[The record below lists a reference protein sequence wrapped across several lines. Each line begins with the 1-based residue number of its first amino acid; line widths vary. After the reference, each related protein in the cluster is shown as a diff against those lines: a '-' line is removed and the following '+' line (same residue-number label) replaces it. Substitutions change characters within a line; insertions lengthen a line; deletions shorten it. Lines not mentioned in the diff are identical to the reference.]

1 MSQVWLIGRPVAH
14 SLSPAMHNAAFAK
27 LGLPHRYEARETA
40 DDQLAATLER
50 MRRDGDVL
58 GANVTIPHKES
69 VLRLLDEV
77 DDVARRIGAVNTIV
91 SRGDRLIGHNT
102 DKYGFEK
109 ALETQPQPTPG
120 TGGFPFANARV
131 LVLGAGGAA
140 RACVLALLERGNNVD
155 IANRDPARAE
165 ALARSIEVD
174 GRHPEVVP
182 WPRGRML
189 ADAVVNATP
198 LGLKGEE
205 ALEDAQL
212 PTWVIDLVPTAEE
225 TPLVKRAR
233 ATANVTVVDGLSMLL
248 HQAARSFELW
258 TGVSAPLEV
267 MRAALP
273 VRVSPPT
280 A

>member
-27 LGLPHRYEARETA
+27 LGLPHRYEAKETA
-40 DDQLAATLER
+40 DEELAATLDR
-50 MRRDGDVL
+50 MRREDDVL

-77 DDVARRIGAVNTIV
+77 DDEARRIGAVNTIV
-91 SRGDRLIGHNT
+91 SRGARLIGYNT

-109 ALETQPQPTPG
+109 ALETQPRRIPWGPE
-120 TGGFPFANARV
+120 GFPFADDRI
-131 LVLGAGGAA
+131 LILGAGGAA
-140 RACVLALLERGNNVD
+140 RACALSLLEHGNNVD

-174 GRHPEVVP
+174 GRHPEVVA
-182 WPRGRML
+182 WPRGL
-189 ADAVVNATP
+189 EPGDAVVNATP
-198 LGLKGEE
+198 LGMNGEE
-205 ALEDAQL
+205 ALEDVRL
-212 PTWVIDLVPTAEE
+212 PMWVIDLVPTAAE
-225 TPLVKRAR
+225 TPLVKRAK
-233 ATANVTVVDGLSMLL
+233 ATDNVTVVDGLSLLL

-258 TGVSAPLEV
+258 TGVPAPLEA

-273 VRVSPPT
+273 RDV
-280 A
+280 

>member
-27 LGLPHRYEARETA
+27 LGLPHRYELKETT
-40 DDQLAATLER
+40 DDQLAATLDR
-50 MRRDGDVL
+50 IRRDDDVL
-58 GANVTIPHKES
+58 GANVTIPFKES

-77 DDVARRIGAVNTIV
+77 EDTARRIGAVNTIV
-91 SRGDRLIGHNT
+91 SRGGRLIGHNT

-109 ALETQPQPTPG
+109 ALEMQPPRAPWHS
-120 TGGFPFANARV
+120 GFPLTGDRV
-131 LVLGAGGAA
+131 LILGAGGAA
-140 RACVLALLERGNNVD
+140 RACALALLERGNNVE
-155 IANRDPARAE
+155 IANRDPTRAE
-165 ALARSIEVD
+165 ALAQSMEVN
-174 GRHPEVVP
+174 GLHPEVVP
-182 WPRGRML
+182 WPRGQML
-189 ADAVVNATP
+189 VDAVVNATP
-198 LGLKGEE
+198 IGLNGEE

-225 TPLVKRAR
+225 TALVKRAK
-233 ATANVTVVDGLSMLL
+233 ATDNVTVVGGLSMLL

-273 VRVSPPT
+273 RDV
-280 A
+280 